1 MFDKTFA
8 PMCTELSKP
17 FNDTNKRYV
26 ASVIYD
32 ETAKIIYILP
42 NWQAESRNKKT
53 SQPYSSIGRICL
65 LILWVGRLAFSAVK

>member
-42 NWQAESRNKKT
+42 NWQAESRNKKNKST
-53 SQPYSSIGRICL
+53 LLFDWTNL
-65 LILWVGRLAFSAVK
+65 LIDFMGW